1 MNYLFSIL
9 KIQPRNRLLLLLPI
23 VFFVA
28 VAELI
33 SIYSIYPFFRAAAGE
48 QLPSVITELFLYF
61 GVEDNNKVILV
72 LGLTSFCAVFFSGIM
87 RAIGNSYII
96 LFNHNFRN
104 IITEKVLNS
113 YLYCDYLTALKR
125 NRQEMESS
133 LFTDTDM
140 LISTVFTPLTNIL
153 NSIFV
158 LVFTL
163 SFLVYLDFTATF
175 VALTFF
181 GVVYFVIVKI
191 AFRYLRRFSLTR
203 EENNLKRYETINSIL
218 SLYKHIKIN
227 SSQRFYLSESIQST
241 KLFSKSISSSQQLS
255 LIPKFIIES
264 LGFGIILYYLINQ
277 MSDGG
282 DIAKVAVFAFAG
294 YRMMPLIQNI
304 YSGVTQIKY
313 GIPLL
318 KKVSKFLENFDFNN
332 VAKKEKLGLK
342 GIDINSVSFA
352 YSDAGKYILENATLK
367 IEAGDSIGIVGTTG
381 SGKSTLI
388 DILSGLLVPSKG
400 TVNYMM
406 DDNSNLNLAN
416 ESLKIA
422 YVDQNVILENK
433 KIRDN
438 ISDHKNLSD
447 KEILEIATVL
457 NLENEFQEKGALSLN
472 NQVLRNGD
480 NLSGGQ
486 KQRIS
491 ILRAVC
497 KKPEILI
504 LDEATSAL
512 DNETQEKVIKGI
524 HNLEFVKIIISI
536 AHRVEALNQCNKV
549 YRVSNNRIEKVA
561 DE

>member
-1 MNYLFSIL
+1 MNYLLSIL
-9 KIQPRNRLLLLLPI
+9 KIQPRNRMFLLLPI

-48 QLPSVITELFLYF
+48 ELPSFVSELFISF
-61 GVEDNNKVILV
+61 GITDNYEIILA
-72 LGLTSFCAVFFSGIM
+72 LGVTSFCAVLFSGLI
-87 RAIGNSYII
+87 RAIGNSFII

-153 NSIFV
+153 NSLVV
-158 LVFTL
+158 LIFTL
-163 SFLVYLDFTATF
+163 SFLVYLDLKATF
-175 VALTFF
+175 VALAFF
-181 GVVYFVIVKI
+181 SIIYFVIVKV

-227 SSQRFYLSESIQST
+227 SSQKFYLSESVQST
-241 KLFSKSISSSQQLS
+241 KLFSRSISSSQQLS
-255 LIPKFIIES
+255 IIPKFIIES
-264 LGFGIILYYLINQ
+264 LGFGIILYYLVIQ
-277 MSDGG
+277 MSNGG

-332 VAKKEKLGLK
+332 IPKKEKLGLK
-342 GIDINSVSFA
+342 GIDINCISFS
-352 YSDAGKYILENATLK
+352 YSDTTKYVLEDATLK
-367 IEAGDSIGIVGTTG
+367 IETGDSIGIVGTTG

-388 DILSGLLVPSKG
+388 DIISGLLTPSKG
-400 TVNYMM
+400 SIKYIMA
-406 DDNSNLNLAN
+406 DDSHLNLAHD
-416 ESLKIA
+416 SLKIA

-433 KIRDN
+433 TIRDN

-447 KEILEIATVL
+447 KEILEISAVL
-457 NLENEFQEKGALSLN
+457 ELETEFEVGGTLSLG

-512 DNETQEKVIKGI
+512 DNETQAKVIKGI
-524 HNLEFVKIIISI
+524 HNLEFVKVIISI
-536 AHRVEALNQCNKV
+536 AHRVEALNQCNKIF
-549 YRVSNNRIEKVA
+549 RVSNNRIEKVS